1 MMNRQS
7 SAGTLAAL
15 MLTCVF
21 GATMLLSLVTGAGVY
36 RRVEGR
42 VEQNAQ
48 SRVSLNYVIAKIHAC
63 DRAGMVKTGSFGDGG
78 AVFLYEEAEGSLYKT
93 ILYVRGG
100 QLMEMFCLDGGELA
114 PEFGEPVCAALDL
127 SAAQPKD
134 GLLRLTL
141 TGPDGETQNADIYV
155 RSVG

>member
-1 MMNRQS
+1 MTRQS

-36 RRVEGR
+36 RRVENR

-48 SRVSLNYVIAKIHAC
+48 SRVGLNYVIAKVHAY
-63 DRAGMVKTGSFGDGG
+63 DEVGMIKTGSFGDSG
-78 AVFLYEEAEGSLYKT
+78 AVFLYEEMEGKLYQT
-93 ILYVRGG
+93 ILYVRDGE
-100 QLMEMFCLDGGELA
+100 LMEMFCDETGKLA
-114 PEFGEPVCAALDL
+114 PEFGEPICAARDL
-127 SAAQPKD
+127 TAAELRD

-141 TGPDGETQNADIYV
+141 TGTDGTAKSADIYV